1 MSTVYQHQLHAHKPR
16 RRLRKQWLI
25 VAAAILVAAGVG
37 YGLYSLQPE
46 TQINNAAPAT
56 SSVKKEAN
64 LQTFRRGTFSIDL
77 PPGWQFT
84 AKQQDLY
91 TIYHFRSALPGEQGN
106 RLLDVYEDSN
116 LPNFAIN
123 RIVPVAATEAGGL
136 TAESGQV
143 SDNCTAYTTGA
154 TSNRPTVGQIAKWQ
168 GIEFLCDMANPQRNV
183 VGTGSKDGL
192 NTVKVADPGGLPHRY
207 FLVYTD
213 NNAKPDYSI
222 FIAAINSFKLA
233 Q

>member
-16 RRLRKQWLI
+16 RRLRKRWLGL
-25 VAAAILVAAGVG
+25 AAVVVIAGIS
-37 YGLYSLQPE
+37 YALFSLKPD
-46 TQINNAAPAT
+46 TQIKNAAPTT
-56 SSVKKEAN
+56 SSVKKDSN

-77 PPGWQFT
+77 PAGWQFT
-84 AKQQDLY
+84 AKQQDIY

-116 LPNFAIN
+116 LPSFAIN
-123 RIVPVAATEAGGL
+123 RMVPVAATESGGL

-143 SDNCTAYTTGA
+143 SDNCSAYTTGA
-154 TSNRPTVGQIAKWQ
+154 TTGRATVGQLAKWQ

-192 NTVKVADPGGLPHRY
+192 NTVKVTNQSGLQPRY
-207 FLVYTD
+207 FLT
-213 NNAKPDYSI
+213 
-222 FIAAINSFKLA
+222 
-233 Q
+233 

>member
-16 RRLRKQWLI
+16 RRLRKRWLA
-25 VAAAILVAAGVG
+25 VPAILILTGAGYSG
-37 YGLYSLQPE
+37 YLLKPN
-46 TQINNAAPAT
+46 TTIKNAAPT
-56 SSVKKEAN
+56 TRSITKESN
-64 LQTFRRGTFSIDL
+64 LQTFRRSTFSIDL
-77 PPGWQFT
+77 PVGWQFT
-84 AKQQDLY
+84 AKQQDIY

-106 RLLDVYEDSN
+106 RLLDVYEDSS

-123 RIVPVAATEAGGL
+123 RMIPVSATDDGRL
-136 TAESGQV
+136 VVDSGQV

-154 TSNRPTVGQIAKWQ
+154 TTGRATVGQTAKWQ
-168 GIEFLCDMANPQRNV
+168 GVEFLCDMANPLRNV

-192 NTVKVADPGGLPHRY
+192 NTVKLADQGGQQHSY
-207 FLVYTD
+207 FLTYTE
-213 NNAKPDYSI
+213 NNSKPDYSI

>member
-16 RRLRKQWLI
+16 RRIRKRWLA
-25 VAAAILVAAGVG
+25 VAAVAVACGVG
-37 YGLYSLQPE
+37 YGLYSLKPD
-46 TQINNAAPAT
+46 TQIKNATPT
-56 SSVKKEAN
+56 VRSVKKEAN

-77 PPGWQFT
+77 PAGWQFT

-106 RLLDVYEDSN
+106 RLLDVYEDSS

-123 RIVPVAATEAGGL
+123 RMLPVAATDDGGL
-136 TAESGQV
+136 VAESGQV
-143 SDNCTAYTTGA
+143 SDNCAAYTTGA
-154 TSNRPTVGQIAKWQ
+154 TTGRTTVGQTAKWQ

-183 VGTGSKDGL
+183 VGTGSTDGL
-192 NTVKVADPGGLPHRY
+192 NTVKVSDQMGTQHRY
-207 FLVYTD
+207 FITYTE
-213 NNAKPDYSI
+213 NNSKPDYSI

>member
-16 RRLRKQWLI
+16 RRLRKRWLVI
-25 VAAAILVAAGVG
+25 ALMVVLTSIAYGV
-37 YGLYSLQPE
+37 YSLKPN
-46 TQINNAAPAT
+46 TTIKNAAPTT
-56 SSVKKEAN
+56 SSIKKESS

-77 PPGWQFT
+77 PVGWQFT
-84 AKQQDLY
+84 AKQQDIY

-106 RLLDVYEDSN
+106 RLLDVYEDSS

-123 RIVPVAATEAGGL
+123 RMIPVSATDDGRL
-136 TAESGQV
+136 VVDSGQV

-154 TSNRPTVGQIAKWQ
+154 TTGRATVGQTAKWQ
-168 GIEFLCDMANPQRNV
+168 GVEFLCDMANPLRNV

-192 NTVKVADPGGLPHRY
+192 NTVKVTDQGGQQHRY
-207 FLVYTD
+207 FLTYTE
-213 NNAKPDYSI
+213 NNSKPDYSI

>member
-16 RRLRKQWLI
+16 RRLRKRWLVIPAVI
-25 VAAAILVAAGVG
+25 VVVG
-37 YGLYSLQPE
+37 IAYGLFSLKPD
-46 TQINNAAPAT
+46 TQIKNAAPTT
-56 SSVKKEAN
+56 SSIKKDTH

-77 PPGWQFT
+77 PTGWQFT
-84 AKQQDLY
+84 AKQQDIY
-91 TIYHFRSALPGEQGN
+91 TVYHFRSALPGEEGN

-123 RIVPVAATEAGGL
+123 RMVPVSATEDGGL
-136 TAESGQV
+136 VADSGQV

-154 TSNRPTVGQIAKWQ
+154 TTSRATVGQTAKWQ

-192 NTVKVADPGGLPHRY
+192 NAVRVADQGGLQHRY
-207 FLVYTD
+207 FLTYTE
-213 NNAKPDYSI
+213 NNFKPDYSI

>member
-16 RRLRKQWLI
+16 RRLRKRWLGLAA
-25 VAAAILVAAGVG
+25 VALIAGVS
-37 YGLYSLQPE
+37 YALFSLKPD
-46 TQINNAAPAT
+46 TQIKNAEPTT
-56 SSVKKEAN
+56 SSVKKDSN
-64 LQTFRRGTFSIDL
+64 LQTFRRGTFRIDL
-77 PPGWQFT
+77 PAGWQFT
-84 AKQQDLY
+84 AKQQDIY

-123 RIVPVAATEAGGL
+123 RMVPVAATESGGL

-143 SDNCTAYTTGA
+143 SDNCSAYTTGA
-154 TSNRPTVGQIAKWQ
+154 TTGRTSVGQLAKWQ

-192 NTVKVADPGGLPHRY
+192 NTVKVSDQGGLQHRY
-207 FLVYTD
+207 FLTYTE
-213 NNAKPDYSI
+213 NNGKPDYSI
-222 FIAAINSFKLA
+222 FIAAINSFRLV